1 MLAQLW
7 AYWVEAVAGAW
18 SLQKL
23 EREMCIWQEQ
33 HCLDADDFAFDLAC
47 SLRAFVAEAIEQVH

>member
-7 AYWVEAVAGAW
+7 DDWSRTAAGRW

-23 EREMCIWQEQ
+23 DFELSVWMSQ
-33 HCLDADDFAFDLAC
+33 HCLEADDFAFSLAC
-47 SLRAFVAEAIEQVH
+47 AMRAFVAEAIEQVH

>member
-7 AYWVEAVAGAW
+7 DDWSRTTAGQW
-18 SLQKL
+18 NLQKL
-23 EREMCIWQEQ
+23 DFELSVWMSQ